1 MWFSVLLVSAC
12 CACATGQIVAA
23 PNATTQRQQSL
34 KGRFFRI
41 VTFEEEPFAMKST
54 VNNVTSWRG
63 FCVDFLQKLAM
74 KLQFTYE
81 LLEAHDGHEGT
92 YHEDEGWTGAVGD
105 IVHGRADI
113 IVAPLTITSYRED
126 VIDFTKPYMEYGIGM
141 LMKVPDAHA
150 QHDYWAFLK
159 PFELEVWMTVIGCL
173 LGVAVLMFLLAA
185 MRRSFTRGAL
195 SDDGVNLGTTVW
207 LSVGWITGDIAV
219 PGGISI
225 RVLALAWGIFT
236 LVVVNT
242 YTANLAASLT
252 VKSLQTSINSPGDLI
267 GQTEVGYGIFKDSA
281 FQSFLEHQD
290 GFETLYGKL
299 WKEIQMQE
307 HGLQQTLHESN
318 STPYITGF
326 ETLYGKLWK
335 EIQVQEHGLQQNLH
349 EAVDRVRQGDY
360 IFLHDGPFV
369 EYEVLHD
376 EANSCELMMVG
387 NTFLHRSYAI
397 GLPHGS
403 PYTEE
408 LTISVLEMKEN
419 GEIDDLTTKWWPA
432 SGCDLHGGSN
442 SVSDGEGHVIAEF
455 YGILS
460 ILGAG
465 AGLALI
471 VAAGEIAWFNWSVK
485 KKKVTPATTETQED
499 MIRRIVRECLKET
512 KMEEYNL
519 EDG

>member
-299 WKEIQMQE
+299 WKEIQ
-307 HGLQQTLHESN
+307 
-318 STPYITGF
+318 
-326 ETLYGKLWK
+326 
-335 EIQVQEHGLQQNLH
+335 VQEHGLQQNLH

-408 LTISVLEMKEN
+408 LTITALEMKER
-419 GEIDDLTTKWWPA
+419 GEIDELRTKWWPD

-442 SVSDGEGHVIAEF
+442 SVSSAEGHVIAEF

-460 ILGAG
+460 ILGMG

-471 VAAGEIAWFNWSVK
+471 VAAGEIAWYYVRRNKTVVSALDIK
-485 KKKVTPATTETQED
+485 ETHEE
-499 MIRRIVRECLKET
+499 MVRRVVRECLAES
-512 KMEEYNL
+512 KMAVRT
-519 EDG
+519 

>member
-23 PNATTQRQQSL
+23 PNGTTQSQQSL

-41 VTFEEEPFAMKST
+41 VTFEEEPFVMKST

-92 YHEDEGWTGAVGD
+92 YHEGEGWTGAVGD

-290 GFETLYGKL
+290 GLETLYGKL
-299 WKEIQMQE
+299 WQEIQMQE
-307 HGLQQTLHESN
+307 HGLQQ
-318 STPYITGF
+318 G
-326 ETLYGKLWK
+326 
-335 EIQVQEHGLQQNLH
+335 LH

-408 LTISVLEMKEN
+408 LTITALEMKER
-419 GEIDDLTTKWWPA
+419 GEIDELRTKWWPD
-432 SGCDLHGGSN
+432 SRCDLHGGST
-442 SVSDGEGHVIAEF
+442 SVSSAEGHVIAEF

-460 ILGAG
+460 ILGMG

-471 VAAGEIAWFNWSVK
+471 VAAGEIAWYYV
-485 KKKVTPATTETQED
+485 
-499 MIRRIVRECLKET
+499 RRNKTVVSALDIKESHEEMVRRVVRECLAES
-512 KMEEYNL
+512 KMAVHT
-519 EDG
+519 

>member
-1 MWFSVLLVSAC
+1 MWFSVILVSAC
-12 CACATGQIVAA
+12 WACAT
-23 PNATTQRQQSL
+23 ATASNVTTPSQQSL
-34 KGRFFRI
+34 KGRFFRV
-41 VTFEEEPFAMKST
+41 VTFEEEPFAIKST
-54 VNNVTSWRG
+54 SNNETTWRG
-63 FCVDFLQKLAM
+63 FCVDFLDVLAY

-92 YHEDEGWTGAVGD
+92 YHEGEGWTGAVGD
-105 IVHGRADI
+105 IVHGRADM

-150 QHDYWAFLK
+150 HHDYWAFLK
-159 PFELEVWMTVIGCL
+159 PFELEVWLTVIGCL
-173 LGVAVLMFLLAA
+173 LGVAVLMVLLAA
-185 MRRSFTRGAL
+185 MRSAFTRGAL
-195 SDDGVNLGTTVW
+195 SDEGVNLGTTVW

-252 VKSLQTSINSPGDLI
+252 VKSLQTSINSPDDLI
-267 GQTEVGYGIFKDSA
+267 GQTEIGYGIFEDSA
-281 FQSFLEHQD
+281 FQSFLEHQA
-290 GFETLYGKL
+290 GLETLYGKL
-299 WKEIQMQE
+299 WRELQMQE
-307 HGLQQTLHESN
+307 HGLQRS
-318 STPYITGF
+318 
-326 ETLYGKLWK
+326 
-335 EIQVQEHGLQQNLH
+335 LH
-349 EAVDRVRQGDY
+349 EAVDRVRQGGY
-360 IFLHDGPFV
+360 VFLHDGPFV

-376 EANSCELMMVG
+376 EANNCELMMAG

-403 PYTEE
+403 PFTEE
-408 LTISVLEMKEN
+408 LTISALEMKER
-419 GEIDDLTTKWWPA
+419 GELDELRTKWWPA

-442 SVSDGEGHVIAEF
+442 SVSSAEGHEIAEF

-460 ILGAG
+460 ILGMG

-471 VAAGEIAWFNWSVK
+471 VAACEIAWFYMRKNKTVVSAAVS
-485 KKKVTPATTETQED
+485 TPGIPETPEE
-499 MIRRIVRECLKET
+499 MVRRVVRECLQES
-512 KMEEYNL
+512 KMAVHTP
-519 EDG
+519 DITS